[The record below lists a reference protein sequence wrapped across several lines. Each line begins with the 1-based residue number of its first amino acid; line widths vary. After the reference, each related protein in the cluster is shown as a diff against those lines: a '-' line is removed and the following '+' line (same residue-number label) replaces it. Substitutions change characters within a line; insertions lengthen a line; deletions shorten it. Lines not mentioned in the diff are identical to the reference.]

1 MRLSR
6 ELVLAFVLAACG
18 NDVGQD
24 PIIEDEE
31 EPPPPPVSK
40 CDDSFLDH
48 NNFGAPFVANWCRGC
63 HSSAVPMNMRQKA
76 PIDVN
81 FDGEGDLVV
90 WAERIKIRAAA
101 PTGTMPPAGG
111 PTQEERELL
120 AEWIEC
126 GMK

>member
-18 NDVGQD
+18 NDVGHD
-24 PIIEDEE
+24 PIIDDDD
-31 EPPPPPVSK
+31 PPPPPVSK

-48 NNFGAPFVANWCRGC
+48 DNFGAPFVANWCRGC

-81 FDGEGDLVV
+81 FDAEGDLVV
-90 WAERIKIRAAA
+90 WSERIKIRAASLG
-101 PTGTMPPAGG
+101 GTMPPAGG

>member
-6 ELVLAFVLAACG
+6 ELVLAFLLAACG
-18 NDVGQD
+18 NDVAQD
-24 PIIEDEE
+24 PIIDDDD
-31 EPPPPPVSK
+31 PPPPPVSK

-48 NNFGAPFVANWCRGC
+48 DNFGAPFVANWCRGC

-81 FDGEGDLVV
+81 FDAEGDLVV
-90 WAERIKIRAAA
+90 WSERIKIRAASL
-101 PTGTMPPAGG
+101 TGTMPPAGG